1 MFRTTDHSY
10 VEQLVAKRKITPE
23 QALVHPN
30 RNILVTSLGG
40 DEAPRIDFGEADDLR
55 AGDSV
60 LLCSDGLWAYLGEAE
75 LGGVLAAHTARA
87 ASELLIERA
96 RTRAQGEGDNV
107 SLAVLKLVEA
117 PSKKA

>member
-1 MFRTTDHSY
+1 MPAPLPSPRQT
-10 VEQLVAKRKITPE
+10 
-23 QALVHPN
+23 
-30 RNILVTSLGG
+30 GG
-40 DEAPRIDFGEADDLR
+40 FDPLR
-55 AGDSV
+55 V
-60 LLCSDGLWAYLGEAE
+60 LAAMGVGAA

>member
-1 MFRTTDHSY
+1 MLT
-10 VEQLVAKRKITPE
+10 V
-23 QALVHPN
+23 
-30 RNILVTSLGG
+30 
-40 DEAPRIDFGEADDLR
+40 LR
-55 AGDSV
+55 ATQAV
-60 LLCSDGLWAYLGEAE
+60 AATGLPAW
-75 LGGVLAAHTARA
+75 AHTARA